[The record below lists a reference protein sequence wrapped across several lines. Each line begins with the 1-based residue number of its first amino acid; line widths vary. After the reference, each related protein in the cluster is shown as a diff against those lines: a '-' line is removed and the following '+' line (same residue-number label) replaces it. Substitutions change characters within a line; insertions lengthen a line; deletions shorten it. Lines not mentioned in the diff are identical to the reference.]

1 MNTAR
6 SSGESLSAIGNGEYG
21 IEPQLPDVVL
31 IAVSFMF
38 SGLTQA
44 LFFPRA
50 VPNWE
55 AAACLDSLIVFQIN
69 AIWDHFIDYSLHLY
83 DNK

>member
-1 MNTAR
+1 
-6 SSGESLSAIGNGEYG
+6 
-21 IEPQLPDVVL
+21 
-31 IAVSFMF
+31 MF

-44 LFFPRA
+44 LFFPR
-50 VPNWE
+50 VVRKWE

-69 AIWDHFIDYSLHLY
+69 AICDHFIDYSLHLH